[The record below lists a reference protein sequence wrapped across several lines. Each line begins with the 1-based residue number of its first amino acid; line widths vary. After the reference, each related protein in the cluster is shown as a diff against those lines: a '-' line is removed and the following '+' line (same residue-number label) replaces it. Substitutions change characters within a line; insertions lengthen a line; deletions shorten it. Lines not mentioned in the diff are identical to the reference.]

1 MGKMLSLFAAMGVLG
16 AAAVAL
22 AGEPTYT
29 TTGTI
34 KSIDLMKHVITLK
47 NGSTYKIAR
56 GVNIKSMKA
65 GQKVT
70 LTYSGFGGTIEAS
83 AITLMAD

>member
-1 MGKMLSLFAAMGVLG
+1 MGKMLGLFAAVGILG
-16 AAAVAL
+16 AAAGAF
-22 AGEPTYT
+22 AGDTTYK

-34 KSIDLMKHVITLK
+34 KSVDLMKHVITLE
-47 NGSTYKIAR
+47 NGSTYKVAQ
-56 GVNIKSMKA
+56 GVNIKNMKV

-83 AITLMAD
+83 AIAPAVD